1 LSGVNQISEK
11 LDKRLFPTASQVEK
25 RLNTFRG
32 KLHAKKGGPMSS
44 RVLPQFDLLT
54 PQSIPEAVDM
64 LAQHQGQISV
74 LAGGTDMLVWNYIRK
89 VKPTYLLRL
98 SGLDDLDYIN
108 YRPGEGLRIGANAK
122 VAQLLEDPDVAEKFP
137 ALHQSASTFATPQ
150 IRNMATVM
158 GNVLRGSPAGDCSC
172 AILALGGQVFLQG
185 PKGERL
191 VDIDDFWV
199 AYGVTARKDD
209 ELAVELRIPEPA
221 PTTRSAFIRMTRVHE
236 DLAKLNVAVRL
247 EMNQNTCLQAR
258 IAMGCVG
265 PTLVRLKQT
274 EKRLEGELITDDLLQ
289 QLATSVDEEITPID
303 DQRSSEE
310 YRRQV
315 SGVILKRVIEQAIG
329 KH

>member
-1 LSGVNQISEK
+1 
-11 LDKRLFPTASQVEK
+11 
-25 RLNTFRG
+25 
-32 KLHAKKGGPMSS
+32 MSS

-54 PQSIPEAVDM
+54 PQSIPEAVNM
-64 LAQHQGQISV
+64 LVQYQGQVSV

-89 VKPTYLLRL
+89 LKPSYLLRL
-98 SGLDDLDYIN
+98 SGLDDLDYMN
-108 YRPGEGLRIGANAK
+108 YNYIPGEGLRIGAKAK
-122 VAQLLEDPDVAEKFP
+122 VAQLLEEPDVAEKFP
-137 ALHQSASTFATPQ
+137 ALYQAASTFATPQ

-172 AILALGGQVFLQG
+172 AILALGGQVVLQG

-199 AYGVTARKDD
+199 AYGVTERKDD

-221 PTTRSAFIRMTRVHE
+221 STTRSAFIRMTRVHE

-247 EMNQNTCLQAR
+247 EMNKNTCLQAR

-274 EKRLEGELITDDLLQ
+274 EKLLEGQQITAELLQ
-289 QLATSVDEEITPID
+289 QLAASAQEEIAPID
-303 DQRSSEE
+303 DQRSTED

-315 SGVILKRVIEQAIG
+315 AGVILRRVIEEAVG
-329 KH
+329 AH

>member
-1 LSGVNQISEK
+1 M
-11 LDKRLFPTASQVEK
+11 T
-25 RLNTFRG
+25 G
-32 KLHAKKGGPMSS
+32 KGDPMSS

-64 LAQHQGQISV
+64 LAQHQGQVAV

-89 VKPTYLLRL
+89 VKPAYLLRL
-98 SGLDDLDYIN
+98 SGLEDLDYMN
-108 YRPGEGLRIGANAK
+108 YIPGEGLRIGAKAK
-122 VAQLLEDPDVAEKFP
+122 VALLLEHPDVAEKFP
-137 ALHQSASTFATPQ
+137 ALRQAASTFATPQ

-172 AILALGGQVFLQG
+172 AILALGGQVVLQG

-274 EKRLEGELITDDLLQ
+274 EKLLEGKEITAELLEE
-289 QLATSVDEEITPID
+289 LATSARNEIAPID
-303 DQRSSEE
+303 DQRSTED

-315 SGVILKRVIEQAIG
+315 AGVILGRVIEEAVRT
-329 KH
+329 H

>member
-1 LSGVNQISEK
+1 
-11 LDKRLFPTASQVEK
+11 
-25 RLNTFRG
+25 
-32 KLHAKKGGPMSS
+32 MSS

-54 PQSIPEAVDM
+54 PQSIPEAVAM
-64 LAQHQGQISV
+64 LTQHQGQVSV

-98 SGLDDLDYIN
+98 SGLEELDYMN
-108 YRPGEGLRIGANAK
+108 YIPGEGLRIGAKAK
-122 VAQLLEDPDVAEKFP
+122 VAQLLEHPDVAEKFP
-137 ALHQSASTFATPQ
+137 ALCQAAETFATPQ

-172 AILALGGQVFLQG
+172 AILALGGQVVLQG

-199 AYGVTARKDD
+199 AYGVTERKDD

-221 PTTRSAFIRMTRVHE
+221 STTRSAFIRVTRVHE

-247 EMNQNTCLQAR
+247 EMKQNTCQQAR
-258 IAMGCVG
+258 ISMGCVG

-274 EKRLEGELITDDLLQ
+274 EMLLEGKKITDELLEE
-289 QLATSVDEEITPID
+289 LAASARQEIAPID
-303 DQRSSEE
+303 DQRSTED

-315 SGVILKRVIEQAIG
+315 AGVILRRVIEEAVRT
-329 KH
+329 H